1 VSRNGARWL
10 RAKVRSSPSTVMCR
24 LFQVPPDVDQHIN
37 PGKAVEHLVSEP
49 PQLDALT
56 RSIPT
61 TAANFPA

>member
-1 VSRNGARWL
+1 
-10 RAKVRSSPSTVMCR
+10 MCR